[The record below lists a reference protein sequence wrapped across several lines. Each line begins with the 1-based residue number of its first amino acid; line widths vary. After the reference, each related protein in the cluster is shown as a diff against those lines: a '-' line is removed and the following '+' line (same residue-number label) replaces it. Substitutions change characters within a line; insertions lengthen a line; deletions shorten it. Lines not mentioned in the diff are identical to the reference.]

1 MDKVAL
7 DSLIEKIKK
16 EQKGEMITP
25 RNLFE
30 AFDFYRRTSHNCS
43 QVDTY
48 LASREVVVE
57 PHYNDVW
64 IDTPIEI
71 KDISRATR
79 KCQKDPIQR
88 IKVIEAA
95 HRQPYCVQND
105 STLDLAITLMQRHNI
120 TQLPVT
126 DGNRRNLSGYVSWE
140 TIGNAKA
147 RGVDSNLVK
156 DYKSTHFVAMS
167 PEDSLLSA
175 METVYKQK
183 FVIVVDKNEVV
194 GIITKQDMASQF
206 LRWTKPFILLEEIEN
221 QIRRLI
227 ECGNLSL
234 RELQSM
240 CKDGGKNVEHIE
252 DLNFGD
258 YVAIIGNE
266 DIWNKI
272 GLKCVDKTELTKAL
286 DSIREIRNDVIHFD
300 PEGLTNE
307 QCQELE
313 NMSIYLQKIVK

>member
-30 AFDFYRRTSHNCS
+30 AFGFYRRTSHNCS

-48 LASREVVVE
+48 LTSREVVVE

-95 HRQPYCVQND
+95 HRQPHCVQND

-140 TIGNAKA
+140 TIGNAKPK
-147 RGVDSNLVK
+147 GLI
-156 DYKSTHFVAMS
+156 
-167 PEDSLLSA
+167 
-175 METVYKQK
+175 
-183 FVIVVDKNEVV
+183 VI
-194 GIITKQDMASQF
+194 
-206 LRWTKPFILLEEIEN
+206 
-221 QIRRLI
+221 
-227 ECGNLSL
+227 
-234 RELQSM
+234 
-240 CKDGGKNVEHIE
+240 
-252 DLNFGD
+252 
-258 YVAIIGNE
+258 
-266 DIWNKI
+266 
-272 GLKCVDKTELTKAL
+272 
-286 DSIREIRNDVIHFD
+286 
-300 PEGLTNE
+300 
-307 QCQELE
+307 
-313 NMSIYLQKIVK
+313 